1 MTGRWAYL
9 QDDFGQCRYG
19 LERLRAV
26 LAATGRRPDSVALL
40 ADRGSR
46 ALGLAAA
53 RLLGVPA
60 APYRPGVAG
69 VLVVAYDLNEC
80 DPAVVAQLNE
90 RAPDE
95 LLFEHATCW
104 TDPPGVTADVST
116 LLGQI
121 VNAPW
126 EPGLRFGADG
136 EPEEDGPDR
145 RSAEELAEA
154 ILAASPSAP
163 QGDGRTPPDPDD
175 ALAVFAARAAG
186 GWPAAGPRDRVRS
199 AGPVRSSRFA

>member
-9 QDDFGQCRYG
+9 QDDFGQCHHG
-19 LERLRAV
+19 LERLRTV
-26 LAATGRRPDSVALL
+26 LAATGRKPASVGLL
-40 ADRGSR
+40 NDRGSR

-60 APYRPGVAG
+60 QPYRPGTPD

-80 DPAVVAQLNE
+80 DPAVVAQLDE
-90 RAPDE
+90 RAEGE

-104 TDPPGVTADVST
+104 TDTPAVTADVST

-121 VNAPW
+121 VHAPW
-126 EPGLRFGADG
+126 ELGLQFDEDG
-136 EPEEDGPDR
+136 ETTEAEPDR

-154 ILAASPSAP
+154 ILAAAP
-163 QGDGRTPPDPDD
+163 DAPEGDGQTPPDTDD
-175 ALAVFAARAAG
+175 TLAAFAARAD
-186 GWPAAGPRDRVRS
+186 GWPATGTRDRIRS
-199 AGPVRSSRFA
+199 AGPVPCSRFA